1 MYSKKLAKLTLP
13 LAFCFVLSIR
23 GLFIPANYKTANA
36 FGTKISIENL
46 IQFLNTSFPSNDN
59 KKTSCEKDSSYSINE
74 DINRDGE
81 KELIIWNHDTRDAYK
96 VEVLRKNDSDYVDD
110 PLMYPYYF
118 QNVVNYYKTQLKKP
132 YNSKSPIMWYY
143 LSDAE
148 LKMNKPKEALIS
160 IEQGISNLKNDDSAL
175 YGMLLSLKG
184 ESLRRL
190 GDYEAA
196 LKTLDKAMQ
205 SLISSK
211 FSDNA
216 SIINTYFYIGK
227 TLDSI
232 GYDEVQKEYY
242 RAAISLAAKEYGVN
256 SKDYNKI
263 TYKIQRRLNK
273 MSYNHK
279 VHEQRL
285 TK

>member
-13 LAFCFVLSIR
+13 LAFCFILSI
-23 GLFIPANYKTANA
+23 GGIFMPTNYKTANA

-46 IQFLNTSFPSNDN
+46 IEFLNISFPSKDN
-59 KKTSCEKDSSYSINE
+59 KKSSHIKASSYSINE
-74 DINRDGE
+74 DINGDGE

-96 VEVLRKNDSDYVDD
+96 VEVLKKNGSDYVDD

-118 QNVVNYYKTQLKKP
+118 QNVVNYYKAQIKKP

-148 LKMNKPKEALIS
+148 LKINNPKEALLS
-160 IEQGISNLKNDDSAL
+160 IEQGISNLKNNDSVL
-175 YGMLLSLKG
+175 YGMFLSLRG
-184 ESLRRL
+184 EALRRL

-196 LKTLDKAMQ
+196 LKSLDKAMS
-205 SLISSK
+205 SLVSSK
-211 FSDNA
+211 FSDNE

-242 RAAISLAAKEYGVN
+242 TAALSLSAKEYGAN
-256 SKDYNKI
+256 SKNYNKI

-273 MSYNHK
+273 ISCTPK
-279 VHEQRL
+279 VSGQKL
-285 TK
+285 VK